1 MQKSPVFVRI
11 GDECMKTEAIKKLVA
26 ALDELALADIDQLD
40 QEELKRVE
48 ENLYNW
54 QQLCRL
60 RLERGQ

>member
-1 MQKSPVFVRI
+1 
-11 GDECMKTEAIKKLVA
+11 MKTEAIKKLVA